1 MASLWEQIQTWTLL
15 DIAVTRWMA
24 TIVILF
30 IVVAGRRW
38 VLRIFH
44 VLAQGL
50 AERTDTPLDNLLL
63 EAAEKPAGWLIYILG
78 VLAAVHVLN
87 PPVTIF
93 PILPAMDRLGRI
105 ASILIGAWLLWRMID
120 GLAAYFTA
128 RAAQTESSLD
138 DQLVPFIAKTLKIFI
153 VITGVLVVAQ
163 NMGYSISGL
172 IASLGIGGIAVAM
185 AAKDT
190 IANVFGSIMI
200 LIDRP
205 FAVGDWIKTSEFEGV
220 VEEVG
225 FRSTR
230 IRTFGKTL
238 VNVPNSTMA
247 NMVIDNIDARPKR
260 RVKMRIGLT
269 YNSSPERIQAA
280 IDGIEG
286 LLAGHVGVDQDFYL
300 VKFDTFEDSSLSI
313 FLYYFTKTTHWEEYL
328 QVRQEVNIQIMKLLE
343 SLKLEFAFPT
353 RTVYLEQEQPVLPSP
368 TPVKTADRKR
378 RKTATA

>member
-1 MASLWEQIQTWTLL
+1 MASLWGQIQTWAWL
-15 DIAVTRWMA
+15 DIAVTRWVAAMA
-24 TIVILF
+24 ILF
-30 IVVAGRRW
+30 IVIAGRRW
-38 VLRIFH
+38 ALHIFH
-44 VLAQGL
+44 TLAQKM
-50 AERTDTPLDNLLL
+50 ADRTDTPLDNLLL
-63 EAAEKPAGWLIYILG
+63 EAAEKPAGGLIYILG
-78 VLAAVHVLN
+78 ILAAVHVLN
-87 PPVTIF
+87 PPVAVF
-93 PILPAMDRLGRI
+93 PIVAAVDQLGRI
-105 ASILIGAWLLWRMID
+105 TSILIGGWFLWRLLD

-138 DQLVPFIAKTLKIFI
+138 DQLVPFVTKTIKIFI

-200 LIDRP
+200 LVDRP
-205 FAVGDWIKTSEFEGV
+205 FAVGDWVKTGAFEGI

-269 YNSSPERIQAA
+269 YDSSPEQIQAA

-286 LLAGHVGVDQDFYL
+286 LLADHIGVDQDFHL
-300 VKFDTFEDSSLSI
+300 VKFDAFEDSSLSI
-313 FLYYFTKTTHWEEYL
+313 FLYYFTRTTHWEEYL
-328 QVRQEVNIQIMKLLE
+328 QVRQEVNMQIMKLLE

-353 RTVYLEQEQPVLPSP
+353 RTVHLEQKAE
-368 TPVKTADRKR
+368 
-378 RKTATA
+378 